1 MRKLQLTKDDWAK
14 IIDGTKNA
22 SQVAKIANTQRTT
35 VYYVA
40 KKYNLPLLRELTD
53 SFCGISREVI
63 EMELQTMTVN
73 DVAKKY
79 NFSASGLKEWCYA
92 RNIGFTTTQKVR
104 KVESVKVR
112 KRTGESMDMI
122 KYLMQEFTDA
132 SIARVFGYS
141 KERIRQIRNE
151 MGLDIYKKLDKE

>member
-14 IIDGTKNA
+14 IIDGTRTAKQAAKLA
-22 SQVAKIANTQRTT
+22 STQRTT

-40 KKYNLPLLRELTD
+40 KKYNLPLIRELTD
-53 SFCGISREVI
+53 SYCGVSKEVL
-63 EMELQTMTVN
+63 ETELRTMTIN

-79 NFSASGLKEWCYA
+79 HLSTSPFTEWCYVH
-92 RNIGFTTTQKVR
+92 NIDFTTTQRVKP
-104 KVESVKVR
+104 EEIIKVR

-141 KERIRQIRNE
+141 RERIRQIRNE
-151 MGLDIYKKLDKE
+151 IGLDIYKKQ